1 MLIGWGV
8 SGIFTACGLLEGND
22 LARTDIGHEAIA
34 DAKWFYFPYPGIKK
48 SHFNEI
54 KIPRSLYFSITDYN

>member
-22 LARTDIGHEAIA
+22 LARTDIGHDAIA
-34 DAKWFYFPYPGIKK
+34 DANWFYFPYPGITRNSPVIYSRTVKERNYCRQK
-48 SHFNEI
+48 
-54 KIPRSLYFSITDYN
+54 D

>member
-34 DAKWFYFPYPGIKK
+34 DANWFYFPYPGIEK
-48 SHFNEI
+48 
-54 KIPRSLYFSITDYN
+54 RSKESFFEY

>member
-22 LARTDIGHEAIA
+22 LARTDIGHDAIA
-34 DAKWFYFPYPGIKK
+34 DANWFYFPYPGITRNSPVICNRTVKERNYCRQK
-48 SHFNEI
+48 
-54 KIPRSLYFSITDYN
+54 D